1 MDSLFKRTRQRI
13 RDSVPARLYCACV
26 NAINVIQGRKHRL
39 RPFEDGIL
47 GISDGD
53 DTIHICQR
61 KRHPRYK
68 KGIAKCIDDLAA
80 VYQLDRLAPVPG
92 GVFIDCGAN
101 VGELGMWAQ
110 RNGLEYHAFE
120 PESKEARCC
129 DLNNYSG
136 AARTNR
142 MGLWFEDTDLKFY
155 SKAHSADSSFIEI
168 SQYTSIKTVK
178 VTTLDQYVQQNNIL
192 AIEVLKVEAEGA
204 EPEVL
209 RGARKA
215 IGRCRFITI
224 DCGCERGIRG
234 EDTIRDACNSVYE
247 QGFRMIE
254 SKVSSDR
261 VILTFENMTQVACRA
276 A

>member
-1 MDSLFKRTRQRI
+1 
-13 RDSVPARLYCACV
+13 
-26 NAINVIQGRKHRL
+26 
-39 RPFEDGIL
+39 
-47 GISDGD
+47 
-53 DTIHICQR
+53 
-61 KRHPRYK
+61 
-68 KGIAKCIDDLAA
+68 
-80 VYQLDRLAPVPG
+80 
-92 GVFIDCGAN
+92 
-101 VGELGMWAQ
+101 MWAQ

-120 PESKEARCC
+120 PEPKEARCC

-155 SKAHSADSSFIEI
+155 SKAHTADSSFIEI

-178 VTTLDQYVQQNNIL
+178 VTTLDQYVQQNNIQ

-209 RGARKA
+209 RGTRKA
-215 IGRCRFITI
+215 LGRCRFITI
-224 DCGCERGIRG
+224 DCGCERGILE

-254 SKVSSDR
+254 SKVSNDR
-261 VILTFENMTQVACRA
+261 VILTFENMTKVACRA